1 MFNNLNQLII
11 LILSLLFAVTLHETA
26 HGYVAYRMGDDT
38 AKQLGRL
45 TLNPLKHL
53 DVVGSLVLPLVLFLT
68 GSPFVFGYAKP
79 VPVNFERLRDRKI
92 GMILVSTAGVAVNFG
107 AAVLSGGLFQGL
119 LFFQSIR
126 HGMIFNSFFQ
136 DLVSFAGYS
145 VMINTV
151 LAVFNLLPIPPLDG
165 SKILLPF
172 LPSFLRIHLLRVE
185 HLGIMIIFFLL
196 ITNSLSRF
204 TSFLITP
211 IINFLLGR

>member
-53 DVVGSLVLPLVLFLT
+53 DVVGSIVLPLVLFLT
-68 GSPFVFGYAKP
+68 GAPFVFGYAKP

-92 GMILVSTAGVAVNFG
+92 GMILVSAAGVAVNFG
-107 AAVLSGGLFQGL
+107 AAVLSGGFFQGL
-119 LFFQSIR
+119 LFFQSIW
-126 HGMIFNSFFQ
+126 HGMILNSFFQ

-165 SKILLPF
+165 SKILIPF
-172 LPSFLRIHLLRVE
+172 LPSFLRIPLRRME
-185 HLGIMIIFFLL
+185 HLGTMIIFFLL

-211 IINFLLGR
+211 VINFLLGR